1 MNLGIFEVKAEN
13 YNTLKIA
20 LKEIIEKIEQIN
32 KFPIEEKVFDIKW
45 TQGGD
50 LKWLANMN
58 GINAANA
65 NHICCPWNCKDPLN
79 LDTKWSISDRS
90 KEKLNIQMSSQNKD
104 KNGYQNVP
112 LMNFIE
118 YKKSIVDPLHLCLRI
133 TDKIFKKL
141 LSHLE
146 IIDGDVSDNL
156 DKHPLLNRLKMF
168 CEEDCG
174 VSKAIYYDN
183 NEKSWVL
190 RSINQNERLQILTNL
205 HEKKS

>member
-1 MNLGIFEVKAEN
+1 MFEVKAEN

-32 KFPIEEKVFDIKW
+32 KITIEEKVFDIKW

-65 NHICCPWNCKDPLN
+65 NHPCIWCPWNCKDPLN
-79 LDTKWSISDRS
+79 LDAKWSISDRS

-118 YKKSIVDPLHLCLRI
+118 YKKSIVDPLHSCLRI

-141 LSHLE
+141 LLHLE

>member
-1 MNLGIFEVKAEN
+1 MD
-13 YNTLKIA
+13 TR
-20 LKEIIEKIEQIN
+20 
-32 KFPIEEKVFDIKW
+32 
-45 TQGGD
+45 GD

-65 NHICCPWNCKDPLN
+65 NHSCIWCPWNYKEPLN
-79 LDTKWSISDRS
+79 LHAKWSISDIS
-90 KEKLNIQMSSQNKD
+90 KEELNIQMSSQNKD

-112 LMNFIE
+112 FIQFIE
-118 YKKSIVDPLHLCLRI
+118 YKKSKVDPLNLCLRI

-146 IIDGDVSDNL
+146 IIYGNVSDNL
-156 DKHPLLNRLKMF
+156 DKHPLLKRLKMF
-168 CEEDCG
+168 CEEDFG

-183 NEKSWVL
+183 NEKSWIL

-205 HEKKS
+205 HEKKSLVELFYELRDDPKILIFNFILLELCQFLNL